1 MIGICP
7 AVRKEIMFGP
17 ICTMGY
23 DAFDFLDLKE
33 LENDR
38 DVIRI
43 HEKLCEIFEF
53 EDVFWQKY

>member
-23 DAFDFLDLKE
+23 DAFDFLY
-33 LENDR
+33 LEQFKDDG

-43 HEKLCEIFEF
+43 DEELSEIFEF
-53 EDVFWQKY
+53 EDVC